1 MKQTPLFDDFFSE
14 MPEPLEK
21 PLWLNEPSQH
31 RWLEVTQLLNDHCTK
46 QLMLTYAA
54 CFQSWLSQYTKVY
67 ITNQDGGLRNADEL
81 ILMTKTNTP
90 KQQIAYGLAVIFS
103 DDQNLSAY
111 LSSIS
116 PELRLLLQAVITNIY
131 VLHSDAKHIM
141 HSTEDLFRQQRTGYY
156 YSNEYTPRDPALG
169 WMELRTYYAPLSD
182 IHHYRERANYL
193 TMNNTVRAL
202 FMPHLLPEAYRSNS
216 SLPSLPE
223 DTDYNVIDMEASS
236 HAHFRL
242 IAGLMEQGE
251 LPIKKNGVS
260 VADMK
265 RVLKK
270 VAMEEFFPGATN
282 QYHQNMRSYAYLQ
295 LLALHHSFIK
305 KGKTAMSYEDTLR
318 DLISNFRTINYYL
331 TSLLYPHVTG
341 MRRQFS
347 DYGKQDKLCMLLL
360 DLMKEQP
367 DEWYSPNDVM
377 LKILALEDTTI
388 SAHYSILV
396 FYPPYEE
403 YNNNLTN
410 DYSGRSITVD
420 RYTQEFGYTGLQ
432 SFAMLMASLGI
443 FQVALNLKDKRK
455 LSPYDSVDYIRLTPL
470 GRYALG
476 LTDDY
481 EPPQLEHTAYFELDP
496 DRLIIRSLTQPNPY
510 EQLLSDTSTPISKN
524 RFETSAT
531 SFLANCSSRSDVE
544 NKISTFRQFI
554 ASDLPPLWEQ
564 FFNQLLQH
572 IHPLHEDITPYKHFT
587 LQSDDH
593 ELISLITTD
602 PVLRQIVIRA
612 EGYRIMV
619 LSTDMKKF
627 TDRMKKHGYLL

>member
-1 MKQTPLFDDFFSE
+1 MAKKNYHIKLKGYVGGWNFDANYVDYMLDKHKDEEVHVLINSLGGSVATALSVSAAFARHGNVHVHYESMNASAATIASLGAKRVTIDRDAMYLVHKCSQVVF
-14 MPEPLEK
+14 
-21 PLWLNEPSQH
+21 LWDQ
-31 RWLEVTQLLNDHCTK
+31 
-46 QLMLTYAA
+46 M
-54 CFQSWLSQYTKVY
+54 
-67 ITNQDGGLRNADEL
+67 NADQLQQL
-81 ILMTKTNTP
+81 IEQCEKTK
-90 KQQIAYGLAVIFS
+90 
-103 DDQNLSAY
+103 
-111 LSSIS
+111 
-116 PELRLLLQAVITNIY
+116 
-131 VLHSDAKHIM
+131 
-141 HSTEDLFRQQRTGYY
+141 
-156 YSNEYTPRDPALG
+156 
-169 WMELRTYYAPLSD
+169 
-182 IHHYRERANYL
+182 
-193 TMNNTVRAL
+193 
-202 FMPHLLPEAYRSNS
+202 
-216 SLPSLPE
+216 
-223 DTDYNVIDMEASS
+223 
-236 HAHFRL
+236 
-242 IAGLMEQGE
+242 
-251 LPIKKNGVS
+251 
-260 VADMK
+260 
-265 RVLKK
+265 
-270 VAMEEFFPGATN
+270 
-282 QYHQNMRSYAYLQ
+282 
-295 LLALHHSFIK
+295 
-305 KGKTAMSYEDTLR
+305 R
-318 DLISNFRTINYYL
+318 DLDKIDLNIASGYA
-331 TSLLYPHVTG
+331 
-341 MRRQFS
+341 RRC
-347 DYGKQDKLCMLLL
+347 KKEKAELL

-443 FQVALNLKDKRK
+443 FQVALNLKAKRQ
-455 LSPYDSVDYIRLTPL
+455 LSPYDSVEYIRLTPL

-481 EPPQLEHTAYFELDP
+481 DPPQLEHTAYFELDP

-572 IHPLHEDITPYKHFT
+572 IHPLHEDTTPYKHFT
-587 LQSDDH
+587 LQPDDH

-619 LSTDMKKF
+619 LATDMKKF